1 MNRRG
6 KNRMTNAEPM
16 TLGSLT
22 HVGMK
27 RSNNQ
32 DAFCVLAGS
41 NAPVGTQALLAV
53 ADGMGGHKGGEVASN
68 MTIKGLV
75 GRLTT
80 DARRDADAS
89 DSSQLKPRL
98 ISAVTDINA
107 EVYQAAQQPQTQ
119 GMGTT
124 LTAAVISSAYMVLG
138 HVGDSRAYVLR
149 KGELVQVTK
158 DHSWVGEEIARGA
171 LTPEQARE
179 HPRRNIVT
187 RAIGIEPQVQVDT
200 TELRLM
206 EGDVILLCSD
216 GLHGLVE
223 DSEIAELLKRNEPQ
237 RACQKLVDRA
247 NELGGNDNCTVVV
260 ARINSLD
267 KSDQDAGHIQSM
279 TTLRLSTSRNG
290 RNKFA
295 LVLKIVFAPVWAP
308 FWAISKL
315 VRLLIR
321 PRPTK

>member
-1 MNRRG
+1 MSSPSRVYFVILYATPLVGLRLCLTRLKLDFKSQPRRLWY
-6 KNRMTNAEPM
+6 KAPAE
-16 TLGSLT
+16 L
-22 HVGMK
+22 
-27 RSNNQ
+27 
-32 DAFCVLAGS
+32 FCR
-41 NAPVGTQALLAV
+41 
-53 ADGMGGHKGGEVASN
+53 
-68 MTIKGLV
+68 IV
-75 GRLTT
+75 GRLATE
-80 DARRDADAS
+80 AGRDNGTFDL
-89 DSSQLKPRL
+89 SQLKSQL
-98 ISAVTDINA
+98 ILAIGEINA
-107 EVYQAAQQPQTQ
+107 EVHQAAQQPQTQ

-124 LTAAVISSAYMVLG
+124 LTAAVISGSYLVLG
-138 HVGDSRAYVLR
+138 HVGDSRAYILR

-200 TELRLM
+200 TELRLK

-223 DSEIAELLKRNEPQ
+223 DREISEILGRNEPQ

-260 ARINSLD
+260 ARINSLE
-267 KSDQDAGHIQSM
+267 KSDQDIGHNQSM
-279 TTLRLSTSRNG
+279 TTLRLSTSRRG
-290 RNKFA
+290 RNKFT
-295 LVLKIVFAPVWAP
+295 LVLKIIFAPVWVP
-308 FWAISKL
+308 FWAIYKL

-321 PRPTK
+321 PRRTK

>member
-1 MNRRG
+1 
-6 KNRMTNAEPM
+6 MTDNESL

-32 DAFCVLAGS
+32 DAFCALAGS
-41 NAPVGTQALLAV
+41 NAPAGTQALLAV

-68 MTIKGLV
+68 MTINGLV

-80 DARRDADAS
+80 GTTPDTDRPDAN
-89 DSSQLKPRL
+89 QLKSQL

-107 EVYQAAQQPQTQ
+107 EVNRAAEQPKTQ

-124 LTAAVISSAYMVLG
+124 LTVAVISGDQMILA

-149 KGELVQVTK
+149 KGELAQITK
-158 DHSWVGEEIARGA
+158 DHSWVAEEIARGA
-171 LTPEQARE
+171 LTADQARD

-200 TELRLM
+200 TEVRLR
-206 EGDVILLCSD
+206 EKDVILLCSD

-223 DSEIAELLKRNEPQ
+223 DDEIADLLSRNEPR
-237 RACQKLVDRA
+237 RACQELVDRA
-247 NELGGNDNCTVVV
+247 NELGGNDNTTVVV
-260 ARINSLD
+260 VRINSLKKGD
-267 KSDQDAGHIQSM
+267 QNAGSDRNQLM
-279 TTLRLSTSRNG
+279 TTVRLSTSRSG
-290 RNKFA
+290 KGKLT
-295 LVLKIVFAPVWAP
+295 LVLKIVLAPLWLP
-308 FWAISKL
+308 FWAVAKP

-321 PRPTK
+321 SHRTK